1 MGVKIT
7 SDFFGDIPFLI
18 YEGDSAKRLLF
29 LQHGIYGSKEQTMK
43 LLGVRIANLGYKV
56 VAIDAR
62 MHGER
67 KEYPF
72 DEKRPPHGEL
82 KMPDIIEP
90 TAKDILTLFY
100 QYFTNEKTF
109 DYMGISMG
117 GIIGF
122 HLLSQTN
129 AISHFY
135 GVITTPDYLAF
146 EPEQEAPIKKEN
158 PEAYEHARN
167 VLTRLNPVDHMSDW
181 HYQTIDMFHGVSDET
196 VPLKGVKQFYKNNPS
211 DKITLKTYQTDHRIT
226 PEMFDDIL
234 KQLKRHNQTLSV

>member
-7 SDFFGDIPFLI
+7 SDFFADIPYLI
-18 YEGDSAKRLLF
+18 YEGDHAKRLLF

-67 KEYPF
+67 STYPF
-72 DEKRPPHGEL
+72 DEKRPPIGEL

-90 TAKDILTLFY
+90 TAQDILTLFH
-100 QYFTNEKTF
+100 QLFESEKTF

-122 HLLSQTN
+122 HLLSQTDR
-129 AISHFY
+129 ISHFH
-135 GVITTPDYLAF
+135 GVITTPNYLAF
-146 EPEQEAPIKKEN
+146 DPEQEAPIKQEN
-158 PEAYEHARN
+158 PQAFDHAIS
-167 VLTRLNPVDHMSDW
+167 VLTRLNPVDYYHDW
-181 HYQTIDMFHGVSDET
+181 QFQTIDMYHGVNDKT
-196 VPLKGVKQFYKNNPS
+196 VPLKGVENFYKDYPS
-211 DKITLKTYQTDHRIT
+211 DKITLKTYDTDHRIT

-234 KQLKRHNQTLSV
+234 KRLKSYNL

>member
-1 MGVKIT
+1 MGLKIT
-7 SDFFGDIPFLI
+7 SDFFGDIPYLI
-18 YEGDSAKRLLF
+18 YEPKNPKRLLF
-29 LQHGIYGSKEQTMK
+29 LQHGIYGQKEQSMK

-72 DEKRPPHGEL
+72 DEKRPPIGEL

-90 TAKDILTLFY
+90 TAFDILSLFH
-100 QYFTNEKTF
+100 QKFTEEKTF

-122 HLLSQTN
+122 HLLSQTH
-129 AISHFY
+129 AVSHFY
-135 GVITTPDYLAF
+135 GVITTPHYLAF
-146 EPEQEAPIKKEN
+146 DPEQEAPIKKED
-158 PEAYEHARN
+158 PEAYHHALE
-167 VLTRLNPVDHMSDW
+167 VLTRLNPIDHVSDW
-181 HYQTIDMFHGVSDET
+181 HYETIDMFHGVKDEI
-196 VPLKGVKQFYKNNPS
+196 VPLKGVETFYEHYPS
-211 DKITLKTYQTDHRIT
+211 DKISLKTYDTDHRIT

-234 KQLKRHNQTLSV
+234 KRMKTYIQ

>member
-7 SDFFGDIPFLI
+7 SDFFGDIPYLI
-18 YEGDSAKRLLF
+18 YEGDDAKRLLF
-29 LQHGIYGSKEQTMK
+29 LQHGIYGQKEQTMK

-56 VAIDAR
+56 VAMDAR

-72 DEKRPPHGEL
+72 DEKRPPLGEL

-90 TAKDILTLFY
+90 SAHDILILFN
-100 QYFTNEKTF
+100 QLFTEYNTF
-109 DYMGISMG
+109 DYMGVSMG

-122 HLLSQTN
+122 HLLSQTH

-135 GVITTPDYLAF
+135 GVITTPNYLAF
-146 EPEQEAPIKKEN
+146 DPEQEAPIKKEN
-158 PEAYEHARN
+158 PDAYEHALKI
-167 VLTRLNPVDHMSDW
+167 LTRLNPVDHFKDW
-181 HYQTIDMFHGVSDET
+181 HYETIDMYHGLTDET
-196 VPLKGVKQFYKNNPS
+196 VPLKGVKQFYENHPS
-211 DKITLKTYQTDHRIT
+211 DKISLKTYDTDHRIT

-234 KQLKRHNQTLSV
+234 KQLKRVNQ